1 MDLEEQRRLKKI
13 FSNNLQRWSSIRGI
27 KQIDVMNKFNLSS
40 STVSDWYNGKKY
52 PRMDVVQKLAFFL
65 DIELSD
71 LVEEPKLNR
80 GNKIPIFAKIPAG
93 IPIELI
99 EDVIDYEELDPKMFT
114 GDKEYFGVRVSG
126 DSMYPEY
133 RDKDILIVQK
143 TSDCESGQD
152 CIVMI
157 NGNDGT
163 FKRVKKTEEGI
174 ILQPLNPNY
183 EIKFYSNKEI
193 EELPIKIIGVVK
205 EIRRTI

>member
-1 MDLEEQRRLKKI
+1 MDSEDLKKI
-13 FSNNLQRWSSIRGI
+13 FSNNLNHWMKIRDKTQNDIINDLGYISS
-27 KQIDVMNKFNLSS
+27 K
-40 STVSDWYNGKKY
+40 VSNWCTGKAY
-52 PRMDVVQKLAFFL
+52 PRMDAVQKLADYL
-65 DIELSD
+65 QIYKTDLIE
-71 LVEEPKLNR
+71 ETKLNNHNR
-80 GNKIPIFAKIPAG
+80 IPIFSKIPAG

-99 EDVIDYEELDPKMFT
+99 EDVIDYEELDSKMFT

-143 TSDCESGQD
+143 INDCESGQD

-193 EELPIKIIGVVK
+193 EELPIKIIGIVK

>member
-1 MDLEEQRRLKKI
+1 MELSDSKNIFSLNLKRIMSKQNKNQNDVIKDLE
-13 FSNNLQRWSSIRGI
+13 I
-27 KQIDVMNKFNLSS
+27 KQ
-40 STVSDWYNGKKY
+40 STFSDWYLGKRI
-52 PRMDVVQKLAFFL
+52 PRMNVIFQLAEYFKV
-65 DIELSD
+65 DIRD
-71 LVEEPKLNR
+71 LIDEPKLNR
-80 GNKIPIFAKIPAG
+80 GNRIPIFSKIPAG

-193 EELPIKIIGVVK
+193 EELPIKIIGIVK
-205 EIRRTI
+205 EIRRTV

>member
-13 FSNNLQRWSSIRGI
+13 FSNNLQRWSSIRGL

-99 EDVIDYEELDPKMFT
+99 EDVIDYEELDSKMFT

-133 RDKDILIVQK
+133 RDKDILIVLK
-143 TSDCESGQD
+143 TEDCESGQD

-193 EELPIKIIGVVK
+193 EELPIKIIGIVK

>member
-1 MDLEEQRRLKKI
+1 MELSDSKNIFSLNLKRIMSKQNKNQNDVIKDLE
-13 FSNNLQRWSSIRGI
+13 I
-27 KQIDVMNKFNLSS
+27 KQ
-40 STVSDWYNGKKY
+40 STFSDWYLGKRI
-52 PRMDVVQKLAFFL
+52 PRMNVIFQLAEYFKV
-65 DIELSD
+65 DIRD
-71 LVEEPKLNR
+71 LIDEPKLNR
-80 GNKIPIFAKIPAG
+80 GNRIPIFSKIPAG

-99 EDVIDYEELDPKMFT
+99 EDVIDYEELDSKMFT

-133 RDKDILIVQK
+133 RDKEILILQK

-193 EELPIKIIGVVK
+193 EELPIRIIGIVK
-205 EIRRTI
+205 EIRRTV

>member
-1 MDLEEQRRLKKI
+1 MELSDSKNIFSLNLKRIMSKQNKNQNDVIKDLE
-13 FSNNLQRWSSIRGI
+13 I
-27 KQIDVMNKFNLSS
+27 KQ
-40 STVSDWYNGKKY
+40 STFSDWYLGKRI
-52 PRMDVVQKLAFFL
+52 PRMNVIFQLAEYFKV
-65 DIELSD
+65 DIRD
-71 LVEEPKLNR
+71 LIDEPKLNR
-80 GNKIPIFAKIPAG
+80 GNRIPIFSKIPAG

-99 EDVIDYEELDPKMFT
+99 EDVIDYEELDSKMFT

-143 TSDCESGQD
+143 INDCESGQD

-193 EELPIKIIGVVK
+193 EELPIKIIGIVK

>member
-1 MDLEEQRRLKKI
+1 MDLEEQKRLKKI

-65 DIELSD
+65 DVELSD
-71 LVEEPKLNR
+71 LVEEPKLNSNNR
-80 GNKIPIFAKIPAG
+80 IPIFSKIPAG

-99 EDVIDYEELDPKMFT
+99 EDVIDYEELDSKMFT

-133 RDKDILIVQK
+133 RDGDVLIVQK
-143 TSDCESGQD
+143 INDCESGQD

>member
-1 MDLEEQRRLKKI
+1 MDSGDLKKI
-13 FSNNLQRWSSIRGI
+13 FSNNLNHWMKIRDKTQNDIINDLGYISS
-27 KQIDVMNKFNLSS
+27 K
-40 STVSDWYNGKKY
+40 VSNWCTGKAY
-52 PRMDVVQKLAFFL
+52 PRMDAVQKLADYL
-65 DIELSD
+65 QIYKTDLIE
-71 LVEEPKLNR
+71 ETKLNNHNR
-80 GNKIPIFAKIPAG
+80 IPIFSKIPAG

-99 EDVIDYEELDPKMFT
+99 EDVIDYEELDSKMFT

-163 FKRVKKTEEGI
+163 FKRVKKTEAGI

-193 EELPIKIIGVVK
+193 EELPIKIIGIVK

>member
-52 PRMDVVQKLAFFL
+52 PRMDVVQKLAFFF

-193 EELPIKIIGVVK
+193 EELPIKIIGIVK
-205 EIRRTI
+205 EIRRTV

>member
-1 MDLEEQRRLKKI
+1 MELEENKNI
-13 FSNNLQRWSSIRGI
+13 FSDNLKRIMNVKEKNPTDVIRDL
-27 KQIDVMNKFNLSS
+27 KLSQ
-40 STVSDWYNGKKY
+40 STFSDWYTGKKL
-52 PRMDVVQKLAFFL
+52 PRMNTVELLANYFNVSISKLL
-65 DIELSD
+65 EK
-71 LVEEPKLNR
+71 PKLNNN
-80 GNKIPIFAKIPAG
+80 NKIPIFSKIPAG

-99 EDVIDYEELDPKMFT
+99 EDVIDYEELDSKMFT

-193 EELPIKIIGVVK
+193 EELPIKIIGIVK

>member
-1 MDLEEQRRLKKI
+1 MDLEEQKRLKKI

-65 DIELSD
+65 DVELSD
-71 LVEEPKLNR
+71 LVEEPKLNNNNR
-80 GNKIPIFAKIPAG
+80 IPIFSKIPAG

-133 RDKDILIVQK
+133 RDKDILIVLK
-143 TSDCESGQD
+143 TEDCESGQD

-174 ILQPLNPNY
+174 ILQPLNSNY

-193 EELPIKIIGVVK
+193 EELPIRIIGIVK
-205 EIRRTI
+205 EIRRTV

>member
-1 MDLEEQRRLKKI
+1 MELSDSKNI
-13 FSNNLQRWSSIRGI
+13 FSLNLKRIMNRQNKNQNDVIKDLGI
-27 KQIDVMNKFNLSS
+27 KQ
-40 STVSDWYNGKKY
+40 STFSDWYLGKRI
-52 PRMDVVQKLAFFL
+52 PRMNVIFQLAEYFKV
-65 DIELSD
+65 DIRD
-71 LVEEPKLNR
+71 LVDEPKLNR
-80 GNKIPIFAKIPAG
+80 GNRIPIFSKIPAG

-99 EDVIDYEELDPKMFT
+99 EDILDYEELDSKMFT
-114 GDKEYFGVRVSG
+114 GDKEYFGVKVFG

-133 RDKDILIVQK
+133 RDGDVLIAQK
-143 TSDCESGQD
+143 INDCESGQD

-193 EELPIKIIGVVK
+193 EELPIKIIGIVK

>member
-1 MDLEEQRRLKKI
+1 MELSDSKNI
-13 FSNNLQRWSSIRGI
+13 FSLNLKRIMSRQNKNQNDVIKDLDI
-27 KQIDVMNKFNLSS
+27 KQ
-40 STVSDWYNGKKY
+40 STFSDWYLGKRI
-52 PRMDVVQKLAFFL
+52 PRMNVIFQLAEYFKV
-65 DIELSD
+65 DIRD
-71 LVEEPKLNR
+71 LIDEPKLNR
-80 GNKIPIFAKIPAG
+80 GNRIPIFSKIPAG

-193 EELPIKIIGVVK
+193 EELPIKIIGIVK

>member
-1 MDLEEQRRLKKI
+1 MELSDSKNIFSLNLKRIMSKQNKNQNDVIKDLE
-13 FSNNLQRWSSIRGI
+13 I
-27 KQIDVMNKFNLSS
+27 KQ
-40 STVSDWYNGKKY
+40 STFSDWYLGKRI
-52 PRMDVVQKLAFFL
+52 PRMNVIFQLAEYFKV
-65 DIELSD
+65 DIRD
-71 LVEEPKLNR
+71 LIDEPKLNR
-80 GNKIPIFAKIPAG
+80 GNRIPIFSKIPAG

-193 EELPIKIIGVVK
+193 EELPIKIIGIVK

>member
-1 MDLEEQRRLKKI
+1 MELSDSKNI
-13 FSNNLQRWSSIRGI
+13 FSLNLKRIMSKQNKNQNDVIKDLDI
-27 KQIDVMNKFNLSS
+27 KQ
-40 STVSDWYNGKKY
+40 STFSDWYLGKRI
-52 PRMDVVQKLAFFL
+52 PRMNVIFQLAEYFKV
-65 DIELSD
+65 DIRD
-71 LVEEPKLNR
+71 LIDEPKLNR
-80 GNKIPIFAKIPAG
+80 GNRIPIFSKIPAG

-193 EELPIKIIGVVK
+193 EELPIKIIGIVK

>member
-1 MDLEEQRRLKKI
+1 MDLEEQKRLKKI

-65 DIELSD
+65 DVELSD
-71 LVEEPKLNR
+71 LVEEPKLNNNNR
-80 GNKIPIFAKIPAG
+80 IPIFSKIPAG

-99 EDVIDYEELDPKMFT
+99 EDVVDYEELDSKMFT

-133 RDKDILIVQK
+133 RDNDVLIVQK
-143 TSDCESGQD
+143 VSDCESGQD

-163 FKRVKKTEEGI
+163 FKRVKKTNEGI

-193 EELPIKIIGVVK
+193 EELPIRIIGVVK

>member
-1 MDLEEQRRLKKI
+1 MELSDSKNIFSLNLKRIMSRQNKNQNDVIKDLE
-13 FSNNLQRWSSIRGI
+13 I
-27 KQIDVMNKFNLSS
+27 KQ
-40 STVSDWYNGKKY
+40 STFSDWYLGKRI
-52 PRMDVVQKLAFFL
+52 PRMNVIFQLAEYFKV
-65 DIELSD
+65 DIRD
-71 LVEEPKLNR
+71 LVDEPKLNR
-80 GNKIPIFAKIPAG
+80 GNRIPIFSKIPAG

-99 EDVIDYEELDPKMFT
+99 DDIIDYEELDSKMFT

-133 RDKDILIVQK
+133 RDGDVLIVQK
-143 TSDCESGQD
+143 INDCESGQD

>member
-99 EDVIDYEELDPKMFT
+99 EDVIDYEELDSKMFT

-133 RDKDILIVQK
+133 RDKDILIVLK
-143 TSDCESGQD
+143 TEDCESGQD

-193 EELPIKIIGVVK
+193 EELPIKIIGIVK

>member
-1 MDLEEQRRLKKI
+1 MDLEEQKRLKKI

-65 DIELSD
+65 DVELSD
-71 LVEEPKLNR
+71 LVEEPKLNNNNR
-80 GNKIPIFAKIPAG
+80 IPIFSKIPAG

-99 EDVIDYEELDPKMFT
+99 EDVIDYEELDSKMFT
-114 GDKEYFGVRVSG
+114 GDKEYFGVKVSG

-163 FKRVKKTEEGI
+163 FKRIKKTNEGI

-193 EELPIKIIGVVK
+193 EELPIRIIGVVK

>member
-1 MDLEEQRRLKKI
+1 
-13 FSNNLQRWSSIRGI
+13 
-27 KQIDVMNKFNLSS
+27 
-40 STVSDWYNGKKY
+40 
-52 PRMDVVQKLAFFL
+52 
-65 DIELSD
+65 
-71 LVEEPKLNR
+71 
-80 GNKIPIFAKIPAG
+80 
-93 IPIELI
+93 
-99 EDVIDYEELDPKMFT
+99 MFT

>member
-1 MDLEEQRRLKKI
+1 MELSDSKNI
-13 FSNNLQRWSSIRGI
+13 FSLNLKRIMSRQNKNQNDVIKDLDI
-27 KQIDVMNKFNLSS
+27 KQ
-40 STVSDWYNGKKY
+40 STFSDWYLGKRI
-52 PRMDVVQKLAFFL
+52 PRMNVIFQLAEYFKV
-65 DIELSD
+65 DIRD
-71 LVEEPKLNR
+71 LIDEPKLNR
-80 GNKIPIFAKIPAG
+80 DNRIPIFAKIPAG

-99 EDVIDYEELDPKMFT
+99 EDIIDYEELDSKMFT
-114 GDKEYFGVRVSG
+114 GDKEYFGVKVSG

-133 RDKDILIVQK
+133 RDGDILIVQK

-193 EELPIKIIGVVK
+193 EDLPIRIIGIVK
-205 EIRRTI
+205 EIRRTV

>member
-1 MDLEEQRRLKKI
+1 
-13 FSNNLQRWSSIRGI
+13 
-27 KQIDVMNKFNLSS
+27 
-40 STVSDWYNGKKY
+40 
-52 PRMDVVQKLAFFL
+52 
-65 DIELSD
+65 
-71 LVEEPKLNR
+71 
-80 GNKIPIFAKIPAG
+80 
-93 IPIELI
+93 
-99 EDVIDYEELDPKMFT
+99 MFT

-143 TSDCESGQD
+143 INDCESGQD

>member
-1 MDLEEQRRLKKI
+1 MELSDSKNIFSLNLKRIMSKQNKNQNDVIKDLE
-13 FSNNLQRWSSIRGI
+13 I
-27 KQIDVMNKFNLSS
+27 KQ
-40 STVSDWYNGKKY
+40 STFSDWYLGKRI
-52 PRMDVVQKLAFFL
+52 PRMNVIFQLAEYFKV
-65 DIELSD
+65 DIRD
-71 LVEEPKLNR
+71 LIDEPKLNR
-80 GNKIPIFAKIPAG
+80 GNRIPIFSKIPAG

>member
-1 MDLEEQRRLKKI
+1 MELSDSKNI
-13 FSNNLQRWSSIRGI
+13 FSLNLKRIMNRQNKNQNDVIKDLGI
-27 KQIDVMNKFNLSS
+27 KQ
-40 STVSDWYNGKKY
+40 STFSDWYLGKRI
-52 PRMDVVQKLAFFL
+52 PRMNVIFQLAEYFKV
-65 DIELSD
+65 DIRD
-71 LVEEPKLNR
+71 LIDEPKLNR

>member
-1 MDLEEQRRLKKI
+1 MELSDSKNI
-13 FSNNLQRWSSIRGI
+13 FSLNLKRIMSRQNKNQNDVIKDLDI
-27 KQIDVMNKFNLSS
+27 KQ
-40 STVSDWYNGKKY
+40 STFSDWYLGKRI
-52 PRMDVVQKLAFFL
+52 PRMNVIFQLAEYFKV
-65 DIELSD
+65 DIRD
-71 LVEEPKLNR
+71 LIDEPKLNR
-80 GNKIPIFAKIPAG
+80 DNRIPIFAKIPAG

-99 EDVIDYEELDPKMFT
+99 EDIIDYEELDPKMFT
-114 GDKEYFGVRVSG
+114 GDKEFFGVRVSG

>member
-1 MDLEEQRRLKKI
+1 MELSDSKNIFSLNLKRIMSRQNKNQNDVIKDLE
-13 FSNNLQRWSSIRGI
+13 I
-27 KQIDVMNKFNLSS
+27 KQ
-40 STVSDWYNGKKY
+40 STFSDWYLGKRI
-52 PRMDVVQKLAFFL
+52 PRMNVIFQLAEYFKV
-65 DIELSD
+65 DIRD
-71 LVEEPKLNR
+71 LIDEPKLNR
-80 GNKIPIFAKIPAG
+80 GNRIPIFSKIPAG

-193 EELPIKIIGVVK
+193 EELPIKIIGIVK

>member
-1 MDLEEQRRLKKI
+1 MELSDSKNI
-13 FSNNLQRWSSIRGI
+13 FSLNLKRIMSRQNKNQNDVIKDLDI
-27 KQIDVMNKFNLSS
+27 KQ
-40 STVSDWYNGKKY
+40 STFSDWYLGKRI
-52 PRMDVVQKLAFFL
+52 PRMNVIFQLAEYFKV
-65 DIELSD
+65 DIRD
-71 LVEEPKLNR
+71 LIDEPKLNR
-80 GNKIPIFAKIPAG
+80 DNRIPIFAKIPAG

-99 EDVIDYEELDPKMFT
+99 EDIIDYEELDSKMFT

>member
-1 MDLEEQRRLKKI
+1 MELSDSKNI
-13 FSNNLQRWSSIRGI
+13 FSLNLKRIMNRQNKNQNDVIKDLGI
-27 KQIDVMNKFNLSS
+27 KQ
-40 STVSDWYNGKKY
+40 STFSDWYLGKRI
-52 PRMDVVQKLAFFL
+52 PRMNVIFQLAEYFKV
-65 DIELSD
+65 DIRD
-71 LVEEPKLNR
+71 LVDEPKLNR
-80 GNKIPIFAKIPAG
+80 GNRIPIFSKIPAG

-99 EDVIDYEELDPKMFT
+99 DDIIDYEELDPKMFT

-133 RDKDILIVQK
+133 RDKDILIVLK
-143 TSDCESGQD
+143 TEDCESGQD

>member
-99 EDVIDYEELDPKMFT
+99 EDVIDYEELDSKMFT

-193 EELPIKIIGVVK
+193 EDLPIRIIGIVK
-205 EIRRTI
+205 EIRRTV

>member
-1 MDLEEQRRLKKI
+1 MDSEDLKKI
-13 FSNNLQRWSSIRGI
+13 FSNNLNHWMKIRDKTQNDIINDLGYISS
-27 KQIDVMNKFNLSS
+27 K
-40 STVSDWYNGKKY
+40 VSNWCTGKAY
-52 PRMDVVQKLAFFL
+52 PRMDAVQKLADYL
-65 DIELSD
+65 QIYKTDLIE
-71 LVEEPKLNR
+71 ETKLNNHNR
-80 GNKIPIFAKIPAG
+80 IPIFSKIPAG

-99 EDVIDYEELDPKMFT
+99 EDVIDYEELDSKMFT
-114 GDKEYFGVRVSG
+114 GDKEYFGVRVFG

-133 RDKDILIVQK
+133 RDKDILIVLK
-143 TSDCESGQD
+143 TEDCESGQD

>member
-1 MDLEEQRRLKKI
+1 MELSDSKNI
-13 FSNNLQRWSSIRGI
+13 FSLNLKRIMNRQNKNQNDVIKDLGI
-27 KQIDVMNKFNLSS
+27 KQ
-40 STVSDWYNGKKY
+40 STFSDWYLGKRI
-52 PRMDVVQKLAFFL
+52 PRMNVIFQLAEYFKV
-65 DIELSD
+65 DIRD
-71 LVEEPKLNR
+71 LIDEPKLNR
-80 GNKIPIFAKIPAG
+80 GNRIPIFAKIPAG

-99 EDVIDYEELDPKMFT
+99 EDIVDYEELDPKMFT

>member
-1 MDLEEQRRLKKI
+1 MELSDSKNIFSLNLKRIMSKQNKNQNDVIKDLE
-13 FSNNLQRWSSIRGI
+13 I
-27 KQIDVMNKFNLSS
+27 KQ
-40 STVSDWYNGKKY
+40 STFSDWYLGKRI
-52 PRMDVVQKLAFFL
+52 PRMNVIFQLAEYFKV
-65 DIELSD
+65 DIRD
-71 LVEEPKLNR
+71 LIDEPKLNR
-80 GNKIPIFAKIPAG
+80 GNRIPIFSKIPAG

-133 RDKDILIVQK
+133 RDKDILIVLK
-143 TSDCESGQD
+143 TEDCESGQD

-193 EELPIKIIGVVK
+193 EELPIRIIGVVK
-205 EIRRTI
+205 EIRRTV

>member
-1 MDLEEQRRLKKI
+1 MELSDSKNI
-13 FSNNLQRWSSIRGI
+13 FSLNLKRIMSRQNKNQNDVIKDLGI
-27 KQIDVMNKFNLSS
+27 KQ
-40 STVSDWYNGKKY
+40 STFSDWYLGKRI
-52 PRMDVVQKLAFFL
+52 PRMNVIFQLAEYFKV
-65 DIELSD
+65 DIRD
-71 LVEEPKLNR
+71 LIDEPKLNR

>member
-1 MDLEEQRRLKKI
+1 MDSEDLKKI
-13 FSNNLQRWSSIRGI
+13 FSNNLNHWMKIRDKTQNDIINDLGYISS
-27 KQIDVMNKFNLSS
+27 K
-40 STVSDWYNGKKY
+40 VSNWCTGKAY
-52 PRMDVVQKLAFFL
+52 PRMDAVQKLADYL
-65 DIELSD
+65 QIYKTDLIE
-71 LVEEPKLNR
+71 ETKLNNHNR
-80 GNKIPIFAKIPAG
+80 IPIFSKIPAG

-99 EDVIDYEELDPKMFT
+99 EDVIDYEELDSKMFT
-114 GDKEYFGVRVSG
+114 GDKEYFGVRVFG

-193 EELPIKIIGVVK
+193 EELPIRIIGIVK
-205 EIRRTI
+205 EIRRTV

>member
-1 MDLEEQRRLKKI
+1 MDLEEQKRLKKI

-71 LVEEPKLNR
+71 LVEEPKLNNNNR
-80 GNKIPIFAKIPAG
+80 IPIFSKIPAG

-114 GDKEYFGVRVSG
+114 GDKEYFGVKVSG

-133 RDKDILIVQK
+133 RDGDVLIVQK
-143 TSDCESGQD
+143 INDCESGQD

>member
-1 MDLEEQRRLKKI
+1 MELDENKYI
-13 FSNNLQRWSSIRGI
+13 FSENLKRLMNIREKSSVDVIRDLKI
-27 KQIDVMNKFNLSS
+27 SQ
-40 STVSDWYNGKKY
+40 STFSDWYTGKKL
-52 PRMDVVQKLAFFL
+52 PRMNTVEMLAKYFQVTISQL
-65 DIELSD
+65 LEK
-71 LVEEPKLNR
+71 PKLNLNNR
-80 GNKIPIFAKIPAG
+80 IPIFSKIPAG

-99 EDVIDYEELDPKMFT
+99 EDVVDYEELDSKMFT

-133 RDKDILIVQK
+133 RDGDVLIVQK
-143 TSDCESGQD
+143 ASDCESGQD

-163 FKRVKKTEEGI
+163 FKRIKKTSEGI

-183 EIKFYSNKEI
+183 EIKFYSNSEI
-193 EELPIKIIGVVK
+193 ENLPVRIIGIVK

>member
-193 EELPIKIIGVVK
+193 EELPIRIIGIVK
-205 EIRRTI
+205 EIRRTV

>member
-1 MDLEEQRRLKKI
+1 MDLEEQKRLKKI
-13 FSNNLQRWSSIRGI
+13 FSNNLQRWSNVREI

-65 DIELSD
+65 GVELSD

-80 GNKIPIFAKIPAG
+80 NNRIPIFAKIPAG

-99 EDVIDYEELDPKMFT
+99 EDIIDYEELDPKMFT
-114 GDKEYFGVRVSG
+114 GDKEYFGVKVFG

>member
-1 MDLEEQRRLKKI
+1 MDSEDLKKI
-13 FSNNLQRWSSIRGI
+13 FSNNLNHWMKIRDKTQNDIINDLGYISS
-27 KQIDVMNKFNLSS
+27 K
-40 STVSDWYNGKKY
+40 VSNWCTGKAY
-52 PRMDVVQKLAFFL
+52 PRMDAVQKLADYL
-65 DIELSD
+65 QIYKTDLIE
-71 LVEEPKLNR
+71 ETKLNNHNR
-80 GNKIPIFAKIPAG
+80 IPIFSKIPAG

-99 EDVIDYEELDPKMFT
+99 EDVIDYEELDSKMFT
-114 GDKEYFGVRVSG
+114 GDKEYFGVKVSG

-133 RDKDILIVQK
+133 RDGDVLIVQK
-143 TSDCESGQD
+143 INDCESGQD